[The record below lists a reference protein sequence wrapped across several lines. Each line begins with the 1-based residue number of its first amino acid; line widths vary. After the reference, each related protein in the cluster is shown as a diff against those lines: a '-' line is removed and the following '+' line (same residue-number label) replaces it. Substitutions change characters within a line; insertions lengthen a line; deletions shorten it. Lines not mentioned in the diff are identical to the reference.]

1 VQSARGTP
9 PFSGPN
15 GPEGS
20 GEIKKDR
27 GGGSGRRMLRAA
39 SLALGWP
46 DNVAANIPHC
56 PSSMAVCPAPLSIMI
71 SERFLGHG
79 GCPHA
84 RVRACRLRV
93 TGRASNKP
101 ISCTVLHV
109 RQCSIRCPSCVDMA
123 PIVIYV
129 RVNRAEIS
137 IRSTLSASRMNHKS
151 IGFTDIYIYIYIYI
165 YICFQDTVIMAALTG
180 TMVVQQQRR

>member
-9 PFSGPN
+9 PFSGPTR
-15 GPEGS
+15 PKGS

-71 SERFLGHG
+71 SERFLEHG
-79 GCPHA
+79 GCTHA

-101 ISCTVLHV
+101 ILHRLARATV
-109 RQCSIRCPSCVDMA
+109 R
-123 PIVIYV
+123 PIQRPLRGRGSNRDLRESKSHRDIY
-129 RVNRAEIS
+129 S
-137 IRSTLSASRMNHKS
+137 PLSA
-151 IGFTDIYIYIYIYI
+151 
-165 YICFQDTVIMAALTG
+165 
-180 TMVVQQQRR
+180 

>member
-109 RQCSIRCPSCVDMA
+109 RQCSIQCPLRRHGS
-123 PIVIYV
+123 
-129 RVNRAEIS
+129 NRDLRES
-137 IRSTLSASRMNHKS
+137 KSRR
-151 IGFTDIYIYIYIYI
+151 DIYSLGIISVA
-165 YICFQDTVIMAALTG
+165 DES
-180 TMVVQQQRR
+180 